1 MSKVFYVEFSNGA
14 DTVKGVAVPFAGAAM
29 EVFLSK
35 YHHGWGEYPYGRIT
49 DAATGE
55 VYAYYTADIDD
66 DLNLTNNLWVSGEFN
81 GILQMEEAM
90 DALGELLNKLMEG
103 EEEE

>member
-1 MSKVFYVEFSNGA
+1 MSKIFQVEFSNGA
-14 DTVKGVAVPFAGAAM
+14 DTIEGAFVPSASAAM
-29 EVFLSK
+29 EMFLDK
-35 YHHGWGEYPYGRIT
+35 HHHGWGDYPYGRIV
-49 DAATGE
+49 DVATGE
-55 VYAYYTADIDD
+55 VYAHYAADIDS
-66 DLNLTNNLWVSGEFN
+66 DLNFTNNLWVSGEFN